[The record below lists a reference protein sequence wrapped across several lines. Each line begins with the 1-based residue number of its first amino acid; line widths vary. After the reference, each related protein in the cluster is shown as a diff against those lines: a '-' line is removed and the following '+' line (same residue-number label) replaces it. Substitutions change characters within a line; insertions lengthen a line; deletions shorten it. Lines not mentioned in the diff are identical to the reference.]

1 MGGPESCVSLGV
13 LLSEAYVLLI
23 IYTVAAPSEVCV
35 DGAAV
40 TDLGQ
45 DRLFSVGSE
54 QVALSASR
62 GCTSSVQKPRDC
74 LEFRGSRKAVIF
86 TVTFFF
92 FLSRRK

>member
-23 IYTVAAPSEVCV
+23 IYTVSAPSEVCA
-35 DGAAV
+35 DRAAV
-40 TDLGQ
+40 IDLGR

-62 GCTSSVQKPRDC
+62 VLTEGLRS
-74 LEFRGSRKAVIF
+74 EG
-86 TVTFFF
+86 
-92 FLSRRK
+92 